1 MMSEEN
7 VQIVRDLMEAFRRR
21 DHKRAF
27 DLLRPRDRM
36 GLHGNRRVDPD
47 IAGVYRGHE
56 GVWALA
62 TLVVLPTGI
71 AEPRY

>member
-1 MMSEEN
+1 
-7 VQIVRDLMEAFRRR
+7 
-21 DHKRAF
+21 
-27 DLLRPRDRM
+27 M